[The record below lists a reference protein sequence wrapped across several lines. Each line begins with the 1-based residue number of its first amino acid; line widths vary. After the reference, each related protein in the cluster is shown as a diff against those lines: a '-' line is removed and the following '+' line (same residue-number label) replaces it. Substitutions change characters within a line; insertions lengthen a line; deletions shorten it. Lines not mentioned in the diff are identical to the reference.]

1 MTANENA
8 AFPPSGRMEE
18 RTHVFPVRVYYE
30 DTDFSGFVYH
40 ASYLK
45 FIERGRSEFLRI
57 CGIGHLELL
66 NFAEPL
72 FWTVR
77 KIEITFLRPAR
88 IEDALTARTEVDGI
102 AGARMLLNQWIERSG
117 ELLTQ
122 ASVEV
127 CLIGSAGRPRR
138 IPGAIR
144 KQMEFYAQSPNNA
157 ADNREH

>member
-1 MTANENA
+1 MTTNEHPA
-8 AFPPSGRMEE
+8 MPPGGWMEE

-57 CGIGHLELL
+57 CGIGHRELL
-66 NFAEPL
+66 NAAEPL

-77 KIEITFLRPAR
+77 KIEITYLRPAQ
-88 IEDALTARTEVDGI
+88 IEDALTARTRV
-102 AGARMLLNQWIERSG
+102 AGMTAARMLLDQWIERSG
-117 ELLTQ
+117 EMLTQ

-127 CLIGSAGRPRR
+127 CLIGAAGRPRR
-138 IPGAIR
+138 LPGAIR
-144 KQMEFYAQSPNNA
+144 KQMEFYIQSP
-157 ADNREH
+157 DNPGTNQEH

>member
-1 MTANENA
+1 MKTNEHPA
-8 AFPPSGRMEE
+8 TPPGGWMED

-45 FIERGRSEFLRI
+45 FIERGRSEFLRV
-57 CGIGHLELL
+57 CGIGHRELL
-66 NFAEPL
+66 NAAEPL

-77 KIEITFLRPAR
+77 KIEITYLRPAR
-88 IEDALTARTEVDGI
+88 IEDAVTARTQVAGI
-102 AGARMLLNQWIERSG
+102 TGARMTLHQWIERSG
-117 ELLTQ
+117 ERLTQ

-138 IPGAIR
+138 MPTAIR
-144 KQMEFYAQSPNNA
+144 KQMEFYIQSS
-157 ADNREH
+157 DNPAVDQDH

>member
-1 MTANENA
+1 MTANEHA
-8 AFPPSGRMEE
+8 GMPPGGWMEH

-57 CGIGHLELL
+57 CGIGHRELL
-66 NFAEPL
+66 NAAEPL

-77 KIEITFLRPAR
+77 KIEITYLRPAR
-88 IEDALTARTEVDGI
+88 IEDALTARTQVAGVT
-102 AGARMLLNQWIERSG
+102 GARMLLHQWIEHSG
-117 ELLTQ
+117 EMLTQ

-138 IPGAIR
+138 VPGAIR
-144 KQMEFYAQSPNNA
+144 KQMEFYIQTQDNA
-157 ADNREH
+157 PADQEH

>member
-1 MTANENA
+1 MTTNEHRA
-8 AFPPSGRMEE
+8 MPPGGWMED

-30 DTDFSGFVYH
+30 DTDLSGFVYH

-57 CGIGHLELL
+57 CGIGHRELL
-66 NFAEPL
+66 NAAEPM

-77 KIEITFLRPAR
+77 KIEITYLRPAR
-88 IEDALTARTEVDGI
+88 IEDVLTARTQVAGI
-102 AGARMLLNQWIERSG
+102 TGARMLLHQWIERMG
-117 ELLTQ
+117 ETLTQ

-127 CLIGSAGRPRR
+127 CLIGSGGRPRR

-144 KQMEFYAQSPNNA
+144 KQMEIYLESP
-157 ADNREH
+157 DNPAGNQEH

>member
-1 MTANENA
+1 MQTNEHPIT
-8 AFPPSGRMEE
+8 PPGGWMED

-57 CGIGHLELL
+57 CGIGHRELL
-66 NFAEPL
+66 NAAEPL

-77 KIEITFLRPAR
+77 KIEITYLRPAR
-88 IEDALTARTEVDGI
+88 IEDALTARTRVAGI
-102 AGARMLLNQWIERSG
+102 TGARMSLHQWIERSG
-117 ELLTQ
+117 ETLIE

-138 IPGAIR
+138 IPGTIR
-144 KQMEFYAQSPNNA
+144 KQMEFYVHG
-157 ADNREH
+157 ADNSGDHQEH

>member
-1 MTANENA
+1 MATNEHPVM
-8 AFPPSGRMEE
+8 PPIGWMQD

-57 CGIGHLELL
+57 CGIGHRELL
-66 NFAEPL
+66 NAAEPL

-77 KIEITFLRPAR
+77 KIGITYLRPAR
-88 IEDALTARTEVDGI
+88 IEDALTARTQVAGI
-102 AGARMLLNQWIERSG
+102 TGARMLLHQWIERSA
-117 ELLTQ
+117 EMLIQ

-144 KQMEFYAQSPNNA
+144 KQMEFYVESANNPGA
-157 ADNREH
+157 NQEH

>member
-1 MTANENA
+1 MTTNEHPA
-8 AFPPSGRMEE
+8 MPPGGWMED

-57 CGIGHLELL
+57 CGIGHRELL
-66 NFAEPL
+66 NAAEPL
-72 FWTVR
+72 FWSVR
-77 KIEITFLRPAR
+77 KIDITYLRPAR
-88 IEDALTARTEVDGI
+88 IEDALTARTEVAGVT
-102 AGARMLLNQWIERSG
+102 GARMLLNQWIERSG
-117 ELLTQ
+117 EMLTR

-138 IPGAIR
+138 IPGAIG
-144 KQMEFYAQSPNNA
+144 KQMEFYIRSP
-157 ADNREH
+157 DNSAVDQER